1 MAKLF
6 KIRDICNERKIT
18 LKALARQAGITE
30 HGLQRILK
38 ENKARTDTLERIA
51 KVVDVPVS
59 YFFEDLK
66 MVIQSADTKFEDLEK
81 QAESVTPEFNKALG
95 KAIKEVI
102 HEFYKEELRS
112 YKDRIYELELRMRDL
127 ERENRKLISEE

>member
-18 LKALARQAGITE
+18 LKELARQASITE
-30 HGLQRILK
+30 HGLQRIIR

-66 MVIQSADTKFEDLEK
+66 IVYQSADTTTEDMEN
-81 QAESVTPEFNKALG
+81 QAMSVTPEFNKALG
-95 KAIKEVI
+95 KAIKKVI

-112 YKDRIYELELRMRDL
+112 YKDEIFELKLRMRDL
-127 ERENRKLISEE
+127 ERENKKLHSED